1 MQLSRAVLAML
12 MAIPFTAATAGV
24 TVSPL
29 ILGYTWYPD
38 NAKKRERTEQF
49 NVNQASTGY
58 QLDND
63 VYTGAAIGLE
73 LTPGLGFEVEYGET
87 HADAKLKNGTTSL
100 TTDTYDA
107 KQKNLL
113 GNFYVT
119 SDLIT
124 KNYDSK
130 VKPYMMLGGGQ
141 AKYEIDDTAGNVGT
155 ESTDTIG
162 NAGLGVFWRVNDSL
176 SIRTEGRAIYNFDNK
191 IWEPQAIAGLNLVL
205 GGHLKPAVPIAP
217 VEPVAPP
224 PPVVVPAPTPIPA
237 PLPPKEL
244 TEDLRMELR
253 IFFDTNKS
261 VIKAQYKPEVA
272 KVATKLQEYPN
283 AAATI
288 EGHTDN
294 TGSRQ
299 LNERLAL
306 ARANAVKSMLVNEFG
321 INSSRLTTQ
330 GFAWDSPIATNAT
343 PDGRALNRRVYAVIK
358 GSRTVIIPA
367 DQVPAN

>member
-1 MQLSRAVLAML
+1 MKLNRAVLAIL
-12 MAIPFTAATAGV
+12 LAAPFTVATAGV
-24 TVSPL
+24 TVNPL

-49 NVNQASTGY
+49 AVNQSGTGY

-63 VYTGAAIGLE
+63 IYTGAAIGLE
-73 LTPGLGFEVEYGET
+73 LTPWLGFEVEYGET
-87 HADAKLKNGTTSL
+87 RAEAKLKNGTTSL

-107 KQKNLL
+107 KQRNLL

-130 VKPYMMLGGGQ
+130 VKPYVMLGAGQ
-141 AKYEIDDTAGNVGT
+141 AKYEIDETGSSVGT

-162 NAGLGVFWRVNDSL
+162 NAGLGVFWRVNDAL
-176 SIRTEGRAIYNFDNK
+176 SVRTEGRAIYNFDNK

-205 GGHLKPAVPIAP
+205 GGHLKPAVPVAP

-224 PPVVVPAPTPIPA
+224 PVVIAPVATPIA
-237 PLPPKEL
+237 PPPKEL

-272 KVATKLQEYPN
+272 KVATKLQEYAN
-283 AAATI
+283 ASATI

-306 ARANAVKSMLVNEFG
+306 ARANAVKAMLVNEFG
-321 INSSRLTTQ
+321 INASRLSTQ

-358 GSRTVIIPA
+358 GSRTVIVPA
-367 DQVPAN
+367 DQVPSN

>member
-1 MQLSRAVLAML
+1 M
-12 MAIPFTAATAGV
+12 
-24 TVSPL
+24 
-29 ILGYTWYPD
+29 
-38 NAKKRERTEQF
+38 
-49 NVNQASTGY
+49 
-58 QLDND
+58 
-63 VYTGAAIGLE
+63 
-73 LTPGLGFEVEYGET
+73 
-87 HADAKLKNGTTSL
+87 
-100 TTDTYDA
+100 
-107 KQKNLL
+107 
-113 GNFYVT
+113 T

-130 VKPYMMLGGGQ
+130 IKPYVMLGGGQ
-141 AKYEIDDTAGNVGT
+141 AKYESDDTAGNVCT

-205 GGHLKPAVPIAP
+205 GDHLKPAVSVAS
-217 VEPVAPP
+217 VESVAPP
-224 PPVVVPAPTPIPA
+224 PPVVVPAPTPVPA

-283 AAATI
+283 ASATI

-294 TGSRQ
+294 TGCRE

-306 ARANAVKSMLVNEFG
+306 ARAHAVKSMLLNVFG

-330 GFAWDSPIATNAT
+330 DFAWDSPITTNAT

-358 GSRTVIIPA
+358 GSRTVIVPA